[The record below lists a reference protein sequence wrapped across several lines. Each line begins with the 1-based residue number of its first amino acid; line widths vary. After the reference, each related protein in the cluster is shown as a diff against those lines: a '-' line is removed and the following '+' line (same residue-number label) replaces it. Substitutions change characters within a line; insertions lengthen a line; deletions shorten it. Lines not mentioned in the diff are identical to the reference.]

1 MSCFYEKL
9 AIEECIAEGV
19 LKEFLEKQRAEAKA
33 MSIFEY
39 DREKHMSMER
49 KENYEEG
56 YSEGH
61 AEGHAQG
68 LSSALLMLLES
79 RGEVPESERSKI
91 NETTDRE
98 VLQQWIKNA
107 AVMTSLEEFFQT
119 M

>member
-1 MSCFYEKL
+1 
-9 AIEECIAEGV
+9 
-19 LKEFLEKQRAEAKA
+19 
-33 MSIFEY
+33 
-39 DREKHMSMER
+39 MSMER

-56 YSEGH
+56 YSVGH
-61 AEGHAQG
+61 VQG
-68 LSSALLMLLES
+68 LTSALLMLLES
-79 RGEVPESERSKI
+79 KGEVPESERNKI